1 MTPAKYILFQL
12 ILIAT
17 LGAQP
22 DRYGRPACA
31 SADQELADRKYFVLC
46 HSASQKVPAWV
57 GYELKPE
64 QLAGEARRPH
74 HFRRDAAL
82 RHEGAR
88 DTDYRGS
95 GYSRGHMAPAAD
107 FAWSEDAVRATFLL
121 SNAVPQMQSTN
132 AGVWARLER
141 SVRRLAADADVVY
154 VFSGP
159 LFEGPAEVI
168 GAGQVAVPSHFF
180 KAVLVERSGVR
191 RMYAAIVPNG
201 GGGRLERYLTTVE
214 EVERRTGLDFFAEL
228 ERTEQRELESV
239 RASLP
244 E

>member
-1 MTPAKYILFQL
+1 MAFAKYIPIHL

-31 SADQELADRKYFVLC
+31 AADEEYADRVYFVLC
-46 HSASQKVPAWV
+46 HSASRKVPAWV

-64 QLAGEARRPH
+64 HVAGQGRRPY
-74 HFRRDAAL
+74 HFRRDSAL
-82 RHEGAR
+82 EREGAR
-88 DTDYRGS
+88 DADYRGS

-107 FAWSEDAVRATFLL
+107 FAWSEDAMRATFLL
-121 SNAVPQMQSTN
+121 SNAAPQVQSVN

-141 SVRRLAADADVVY
+141 TVRRIAADADAVY
-154 VFSGP
+154 VFTGP
-159 LFEGPAEVI
+159 VFDGPASVI
-168 GAGQVAVPSHFF
+168 GEGRVAVPSHFF